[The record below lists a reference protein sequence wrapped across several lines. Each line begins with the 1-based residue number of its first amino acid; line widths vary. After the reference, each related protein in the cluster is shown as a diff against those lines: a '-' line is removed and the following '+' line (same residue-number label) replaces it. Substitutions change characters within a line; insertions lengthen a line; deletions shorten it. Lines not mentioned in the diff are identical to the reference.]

1 MRESQG
7 EVDVTVEGA
16 AERARGRPRQF
27 SAQDALQ
34 AAVAVFAEKGYE
46 HTSLTDL
53 TQAMGINKTSM
64 YLAFGSKEELFLLA
78 MQTYKQQA
86 SAHLAESLAQQSAR
100 DGIRALLH
108 AHVDQATSPDQAGMS
123 FITQPPLTNAGA
135 SPTIIAGVEECRT
148 FVQLAL
154 AERFDQAARDGQL
167 PAGTDTAALARFY
180 SVVIQGIALDAQH
193 GGPRDQL
200 RRAADAA
207 IAAWPS
213 SSPAH

>member
-1 MRESQG
+1 MG
-7 EVDVTVEGA
+7 EVAVGVDSGT
-16 AERARGRPRQF
+16 ERPRGRPRQF
-27 SAQDALQ
+27 SAPDALQ

-53 TQAMGINKTSM
+53 TQAMGINRTSM

-78 MQTYKQQA
+78 MQSYKAQA
-86 SAHLAESLAQQSAR
+86 GGYLAESLAQRSVR
-100 DGIRALLH
+100 DGMRELLH
-108 AHVDQATSPDQAGMS
+108 AHVDRATSRDQGGMA

-135 SPTIIAGVEECRT
+135 SPTVVAGVEECRS

-154 AERFDQAARDGQL
+154 AQRFDQAVLDGEL
-167 PAGTDTAALARFY
+167 PPGADTAGLARFY

-200 RRAADAA
+200 RGAADAA
-207 IAAWPS
+207 IAAWPGGDTR
-213 SSPAH
+213 AQR

>member
-1 MRESQG
+1 M
-7 EVDVTVEGA
+7 TVESSS
-16 AERARGRPRQF
+16 EPRRGRPRQF

-34 AAVAVFAEKGYE
+34 AAVGLFAEKGYE

-64 YLAFGSKEELFLLA
+64 YLAFGSKEDLFLLA
-78 MQTYKQQA
+78 MQTYKAQA
-86 SAHLAESLAQQSAR
+86 SAYLAESLAQQSAR

-108 AHVDQATSPDQAGMS
+108 AHVDRATSPDQGGMS

-135 SPTIIAGVEECRT
+135 SPTVIAGVEECRS

-167 PAGTDTAALARFY
+167 PAGADTTALARFY

-207 IAAWPS
+207 VAAWPG
-213 SSPAH
+213 A